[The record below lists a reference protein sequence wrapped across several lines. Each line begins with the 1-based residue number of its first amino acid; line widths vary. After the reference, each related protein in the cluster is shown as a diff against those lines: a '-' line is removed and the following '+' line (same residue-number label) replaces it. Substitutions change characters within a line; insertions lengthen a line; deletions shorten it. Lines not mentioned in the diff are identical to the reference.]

1 MRGRRRLGRAL
12 IFIGVVLWIPEL
24 WIAWVL
30 LDTLMTPIRGP
41 NGEPVHIQIHL
52 NPTAWLAG
60 IGWTLL
66 SWGLVAWGV
75 RILRKNPTQP
85 PPITAKVEENFDACG
100 MISSDLDACRWAQRQ
115 TRTVDV
121 FTLTS

>member
-85 PPITAKVEENFDACG
+85 PPITAKVEEN
-100 MISSDLDACRWAQRQ
+100 
-115 TRTVDV
+115 
-121 FTLTS
+121 